1 MHAPEPKIDQHR
13 TASQDRPAC
22 SYSLE
27 SLMALQKILENGFP
41 EGEPLPCPSQFSTA
55 ASSAQTSPR
64 VPVAAPLGRVAR
76 DWRQSLRLLFM
87 KFAWF
92 READKGNAH
101 HTV

>member
-1 MHAPEPKIDQHR
+1 MHAPEPKIDQNK
-13 TASQDRPAC
+13 TAHQDRPAC

-41 EGEPLPCPSQFSTA
+41 EGEPSSCPPQLSTA
-55 ASSAQTSPR
+55 ANSVQASPR
-64 VPVAAPLGRVAR
+64 VRSAAPLERVVR
-76 DWRQSLRLLFM
+76 DWRNSLRLLFM
-87 KFAWF
+87 KFARF